1 MERRGKGSPEEVV
14 RDDLSDGVTFE
25 QRPKGKERTL
35 LTSAG
40 RVFLREGTAYAKTQS
55 QEQ

>member
-40 RVFLREGTAYAKTQS
+40 RVFLREGTAYAKAQS